1 MIYTIT
7 LWSAASL
14 VMYLTFWEHPEKVR
28 TKTNQ
33 FWPLEACMFGGMNQ
47 QANHLR
53 NPWTHQTKGWIHQT
67 KGWIPAFSPLQ
78 NKGVKKGYMLHYH
91 AFKRIIRHPPLFL
104 KGVVSGRACAWGS
117 SWKWM
122 ASFAKWNRRPDWHF
136 PRWQD
141 VPMVQRL
148 HSGGWKRLRNC
159 PKMRN
164 VKPLGGVLEKTNLF
178 FFEKKPIVETFCF
191 LESRFEKGHEV
202 ETWNPNV
209 CRSVS
214 LPMQISIVI

>member
-1 MIYTIT
+1 MYVCPTLKNHVLRDVHSILIYTIWLYT

-14 VMYLTFWEHPEKVR
+14 VMYLTSWEHPEKLR

-33 FWPLEACMFGGMNQ
+33 LWPLEACMFGGMNQ
-47 QANHLR
+47 TKGWIHHTKGWL
-53 NPWTHQTKGWIHQT
+53 HQTKGWIHQVT
-67 KGWIPAFSPLQ
+67 QPRDEIPAFSPLQ
-78 NKGVKKGYMLHYH
+78 NKEVKKGYMLHYH
-91 AFKRIIRHPPLFL
+91 AFIRIIRHPPLFL

-148 HSGGWKRLRNC
+148 QSGGVG
-159 PKMRN
+159 N
-164 VKPLGGVLEKTNLF
+164 V
-178 FFEKKPIVETFCF
+178 
-191 LESRFEKGHEV
+191 
-202 ETWNPNV
+202 
-209 CRSVS
+209 
-214 LPMQISIVI
+214 